1 MGRDPPA
8 FSNPIAHDP
17 WSFASSFAGIFF
29 ATRACKLRTVTSV
42 GIFQGFSGV
51 RICFGSLGKKSR
63 WVSYKVLSCRN
74 LMCLAVSWLNTTVW
88 RLNTKV
94 SSFKGTHFFDGF
106 SGHFHGIFS
115 YGKGV
120 GVWSDTNFITRTGRK
135 VLPCNFFCL
144 NLTPTMMETSRSMAH
159 LRDMQFSIGFHDYL
173 RLKGTEIWGPFGLL
187 FW

>member
-1 MGRDPPA
+1 ML
-8 FSNPIAHDP
+8 
-17 WSFASSFAGIFF
+17 SS
-29 ATRACKLRTVTSV
+29 
-42 GIFQGFSGV
+42 
-51 RICFGSLGKKSR
+51 
-63 WVSYKVLSCRN
+63 RN

-173 RLKGTEIWGPFGLL
+173 RLKGTEIWGPFSLL
-187 FW
+187 FWYWSLHESCRNQQTSWTSSQQIFNFSLRFGQILVNETT